1 MAASRSGAGS
11 GSGSAPDSASAL
23 GSASASDAGYRHEQR
38 SAALAGAPGRSARK
52 PDPGR
57 RVASPESP
65 PASTALRLV
74 EGAGSVERAGGAGSS
89 RAGPRALASVCW
101 SAEQRLWWL
110 LWCRCPGLGWVRLGG
125 LDRACGGLAQA
136 WALPLHTLL
145 RRTGWS
151 PGLGCSVERFREHWG
166 EDPLP
171 RLARELQR
179 GPRVLLPGDRRWPR
193 GARSLERPPLAL
205 WWQGRGSLWP
215 LLAERRA
222 VAVVGTRRPSPHGVA
237 MARALGRALAG
248 AGWPVVS
255 GLAEGIDGAVHAGCL
270 AAAGA
275 PVAVLG
281 TPLER
286 AYPQHHAAL
295 QAEVGRRGLL
305 VSEQAPGAAVSRGHF
320 AGRNRLLVALA
331 RAVVV
336 VECPPGSGALHSAD
350 FAWRDG
356 LPLWVVPADAGRASA
371 LGSNRLLARGATP
384 LLAPEDLLASLG
396 PGPLL
401 RTGDGPS
408 PDQPACARHQRLLQA
423 VGAGASLDQLCEQL
437 GRPAAELALEL
448 LDLECLGLLRA
459 EPGLRWHPG

>member
-1 MAASRSGAGS
+1 
-11 GSGSAPDSASAL
+11 
-23 GSASASDAGYRHEQR
+23 
-38 SAALAGAPGRSARK
+38 
-52 PDPGR
+52 
-57 RVASPESP
+57 
-65 PASTALRLV
+65 
-74 EGAGSVERAGGAGSS
+74 
-89 RAGPRALASVCW
+89 
-101 SAEQRLWWL
+101 
-110 LWCRCPGLGWVRLGG
+110 
-125 LDRACGGLAQA
+125 
-136 WALPLHTLL
+136 
-145 RRTGWS
+145 
-151 PGLGCSVERFREHWG
+151 
-166 EDPLP
+166 
-171 RLARELQR
+171 
-179 GPRVLLPGDRRWPR
+179 
-193 GARSLERPPLAL
+193 
-205 WWQGRGSLWP
+205 
-215 LLAERRA
+215 
-222 VAVVGTRRPSPHGVA
+222 

-286 AYPQHHAAL
+286 TYPQHHAAL